1 MLDSAKLRAE
11 SANSIGVLIS
21 YVCRVPCA
29 VFAFVAHMPRFLHT
43 LVSHMLRAVRVL
55 VLHVPPAFLRLP
67 CLVSHILLCVM
78 CLTWHMLNVL
88 SCFICLLPSVLSC
101 SLCLTYFTCLMSNIL
116 SSSSSHLVIC
126 LLSFRIFSYLI
137 IFPAWQCTKKWS
149 FPLKISSTFVQ
160 CGRRTMTMLMK
171 FYLTLLQCFF
181 MRECTLTSL
190 HQSINPHS
198 LGRKYD
204 PVAKCS

>member
-1 MLDSAKLRAE
+1 MALLNGSNTWNTWIQKKRLITRSVFPYLKFRNDKIDFSKILSESKCLLDSAKLRAE

-29 VFAFVAHMPRFLHT
+29 VFAFVTHMPRFLHT
-43 LVSHMLRAVRVL
+43 LVSHMLRAVRAL
-55 VLHVPPAFLRLP
+55 VLHVPPVFLRLP

-116 SSSSSHLVIC
+116 SSSSSPLVIC

-137 IFPAWQCTKKWS
+137 IFPAWQCTKNEV
-149 FPLKISSTFVQ
+149 F
-160 CGRRTMTMLMK
+160 
-171 FYLTLLQCFF
+171 
-181 MRECTLTSL
+181 
-190 HQSINPHS
+190 H
-198 LGRKYD
+198 
-204 PVAKCS
+204 

>member
-29 VFAFVAHMPRFLHT
+29 VFAFVTHMPRFLHT
-43 LVSHMLRAVRVL
+43 LVSHMLRAVRAL
-55 VLHVPPAFLRLP
+55 ALQVPPVFLRLP

-78 CLTWHMLNVL
+78 CLTRHMLNVL

-116 SSSSSHLVIC
+116 SSSSSPLVMSFE
-126 LLSFRIFSYLI
+126 LSDFYLFDNFSSL
-137 IFPAWQCTKKWS
+137 TMHKKWS